1 MKKILLLSTSITL
14 LTFLF
19 TGCNVVKHSVTYPAY
34 LNASNMDGTK
44 ARMYSEK
51 YGLHGGYL
59 KLMEEHEWESDIK
72 NINNLDE
79 KKQIEM
85 IKQNALLIERINN
98 PSELLQLEAVSQ
110 DWSNIMYI
118 KNPTDKVKKLA
129 FENEDNLLKTIR
141 EYPSMIK
148 HIDNPSENLQLEA
161 IKFGGSYIEYIK
173 DPSPNVQLKAVKS
186 QGLNIKY
193 IKNPS
198 ELIKSEA
205 VRNNW
210 RSISYIENPNE
221 TLQIEAIK
229 KDWEAIKYIKNPTLA
244 AKIEASKNA
253 KMVLTN
259 HKMKDYVLLDKYIKI
274 EIKDD
279 YEYSIKNLTN
289 QFININ
295 NISFYYGKGSKG
307 NDIYSTESF
316 TLPPNSIKSLSFT
329 HPEDVLYDKGPHV
342 NFGFAVN
349 YSIGTKNLEAYKVNK
364 YLIAEFIE
372 YKKY

>member
-1 MKKILLLSTSITL
+1 
-14 LTFLF
+14 
-19 TGCNVVKHSVTYPAY
+19 
-34 LNASNMDGTK
+34 
-44 ARMYSEK
+44 
-51 YGLHGGYL
+51 
-59 KLMEEHEWESDIK
+59 
-72 NINNLDE
+72 
-79 KKQIEM
+79 M
-85 IKQNALLIERINN
+85 IKYIEN
-98 PSELLQLEAVSQ
+98 PNEKIQLSAVKADGLVIEHIKIPSNSIQLEAVK
-110 DWSNIMYI
+110 SNG
-118 KNPTDKVKKLA
+118 LA
-129 FENEDNLLKTIR
+129 
-141 EYPSMIK
+141 
-148 HIDNPSENLQLEA
+148 
-161 IKFGGSYIEYIK
+161 
-173 DPSPNVQLKAVKS
+173 
-186 QGLNIKY
+186 IKY
-193 IKNPS
+193 ITNPS